1 MPGSRVN
8 LGMGQPG
15 RKPAK
20 AKAGKKAKGTAVKKA
35 KGGAAMEPPF
45 GMNRGGDPTTPV
57 GKYQKGGAPKLQKDE
72 KQGTRI
78 TPDESGGRKKL
89 KPPPNKGA
97 SMLPK
102 RVRNKMGLMNQGG
115 AIKRSKGGSVKPPKP
130 KPKP

>member
-35 KGGAAMEPPF
+35 KGGAAMEPP

-57 GKYQKGGAPKLQKDE
+57 GKYQDGGAPKLQKGK

-89 KPPPNKGA
+89 KPAPNEGLKK
-97 SMLPK
+97 LPK
-102 RVRNKMGLMNQGG
+102 EVRNRMGYNGG
-115 AIKRSKGGSVKPPKP
+115 AIKKAKGGSVKPPKP
-130 KPKP
+130 KPRP

>member
-20 AKAGKKAKGTAVKKA
+20 AKAGKKAKGTAVKKS
-35 KGGAAMEPPF
+35 KGGAMMEPP
-45 GMNRGGDPTTPV
+45 GMKNGGDPTTPV
-57 GKYQKGGAPKLQKDE
+57 GKYQDGGAPKLQKGK

-89 KPPPNKGA
+89 KPAPNKGA
-97 SMLPK
+97 RMLPK
-102 RVRNKMGLMNQGG
+102 KVRNKMGFMSEGG
-115 AIKRSKGGSVKPPKP
+115 AIKKAKGGSVKPPKP
-130 KPKP
+130 KPRP